1 MFLEKLFESYACET
15 EHDVIYMVPVK
26 NFINVDYIKYLLTE
40 NDDVIKETSVDMASA
55 VVEQNSVVPVYKDIA
70 QKYNT
75 IMRLHEYVS
84 DMHDEQHIDIE
95 HGETENLLR
104 EIWSKILKV
113 NSVDVN
119 EKYEALGGD
128 SLSAV
133 FIVSEVNRALDMN
146 LTISD
151 LYDFPTIR
159 VFAEEIDRLKC
170 NI

>member
-1 MFLEKLFESYACET
+1 
-15 EHDVIYMVPVK
+15 
-26 NFINVDYIKYLLTE
+26 
-40 NDDVIKETSVDMASA
+40 MASA